1 MKKRNEQKLSAV
13 QLYGFVAALIAFGV
27 FILISSGMFDSPKVN
42 AQQHTHTTN
51 ANPSVNLNTIN
62 RINELEETVKANPQN
77 HETLLS
83 LAHLLNDNGFYDR
96 AISKYKTYL
105 TTHPENADVIVD
117 MGVCFF
123 ELKNYEESI
132 KVIKSALKYNPKHQI
147 AHFNLGIVNLANNN
161 IEEAKSWWSKA
172 RDLDPN
178 TNIGKKAEELI
189 KSNN

>member
-1 MKKRNEQKLSAV
+1 MKKRKEQKLSAV
-13 QLYGFVAALIAFGV
+13 QLYSFVAALIAFGV
-27 FILISSGMFDSPKVN
+27 FILISSGMFDSPKVK

-51 ANPSVNLNTIN
+51 TNPSVDLNTVN
-62 RINELEETVKANPQN
+62 RINELEETVKANPEN
-77 HETLLS
+77 HEALIS